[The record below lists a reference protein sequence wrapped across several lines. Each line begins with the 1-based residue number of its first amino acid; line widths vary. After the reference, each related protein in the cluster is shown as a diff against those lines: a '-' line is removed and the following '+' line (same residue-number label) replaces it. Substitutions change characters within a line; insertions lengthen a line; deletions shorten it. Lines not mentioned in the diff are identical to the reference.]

1 MAFGGDEARADGDWI
16 ASAGTG
22 RILTTLSLA
31 VAVGLIVLVG
41 VRWYAYQWDFHMF
54 YGAARDFAAGIDPYR
69 GQGLSFYHPPLML
82 YVYRLFTVMPIAVAL
97 TLWYLLK
104 VAALAGLIWIWHS
117 DFVRLRWQAPTIL
130 FFLFAY
136 QAAIYSDLVAGNVSI
151 FEELLL
157 WLAFASLL
165 RARYFVFAVCVMAVA
180 QVKLTP
186 IFFSVLLLIVCD
198 RPQWRWFVATVTGF
212 AVVFSCNAW
221 LQPGLFRSFWIVSAE
236 LDERGDNTSLLA
248 LIRDVSE
255 HFLGSSFT
263 IGSRFDEVLFVTAAL
278 GILLITGWRILGYRR
293 LHAAVD
299 QRLLICLSCFV
310 FALISPRFKGYT
322 HILLLAPTLYFL
334 RVVEWRGRVPVIA
347 AVLLV
352 LVLFPAPGSSLP
364 FRYAFQILNSYLSL
378 FAVAAFWLGYLTLL
392 DRRDRAAFVTEKSS
406 ILPPAGLAIG
416 DKSRSIG

>member
-1 MAFGGDEARADGDWI
+1 MAFDGDEVRADDDWI
-16 ASAGTG
+16 ASVGAG
-22 RILTTLSLA
+22 RIFTAFSFAL
-31 VAVGLIVLVG
+31 AVGLIVLVG

-54 YGAARDFAAGIDPYR
+54 YGATRDFAAGIDPYR
-69 GQGLSFYHPPLML
+69 GSGLSFYHPPLML
-82 YVYRLFTVMPIAVAL
+82 YLYGLFTVMPLAAAL

-104 VAALAGLIWIWHS
+104 VVALAGLIWIWHTN
-117 DFVRLRWQAPTIL
+117 FVRLRWQAPTIL
-130 FFLFAY
+130 FFVFAY

-165 RARYFVFAVCVMAVA
+165 RARYLVFAVCVIAVA

-186 IFFSVLLLIVCD
+186 IFFAALLLLACD
-198 RPQWRWFVATVTGF
+198 RPQWRWFVATVAGF
-212 AVVFSCNAW
+212 AAVFSCNVW
-221 LQPGLFRSFWIVSAE
+221 LQPRLFRSFWSVSAG

-255 HFLGSSFT
+255 HFLGGSFT
-263 IGSRFDEVLFVTAAL
+263 VVSRFDELLFVTVVL

-293 LHAAVD
+293 FHASVD

-310 FALISPRFKGYT
+310 FALISPRLKGYT

-334 RVVEWRGRVPVIA
+334 RVVDWRQHVPAAA

-378 FAVAAFWLGYLTLL
+378 FAVGGFWLGYLALI
-392 DRRDRAAFVTEKSS
+392 DRRGHAPVVAEKSS
-406 ILPPAGLAIG
+406 TLPPGDLAIG